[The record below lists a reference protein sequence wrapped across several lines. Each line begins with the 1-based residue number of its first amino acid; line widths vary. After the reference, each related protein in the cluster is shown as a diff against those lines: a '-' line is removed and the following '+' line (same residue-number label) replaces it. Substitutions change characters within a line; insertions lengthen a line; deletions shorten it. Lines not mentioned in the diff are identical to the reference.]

1 MRVDAHQH
9 FWSINRGDYGW
20 LTPALPKLFRNFGPG
35 DLKPLIASAG
45 IEATVLVQAAPTIA
59 ETDYILA
66 IADAT
71 DFVAGVV
78 GWIDFEDG
86 AHRVELA
93 RLAKSAKFV
102 GVRPMIQDI
111 ADVDWMLG
119 PSIDWAYRALI
130 DLDLAFDAL
139 GFSRHI
145 DNFLRLMDRHPDL
158 RVVLDH
164 ALKPQIAS
172 GAFDDWAAGI
182 SRLAAQTPAVCKLS
196 GLISE
201 AGPDWS
207 VERLRPC
214 VAHVLDAFGS
224 DRVMW
229 GSDWPVLANTASY
242 AAWVQTAEA
251 LVANSFAD
259 AQDIERIF
267 GGNASAFYKL
277 KVPG

>member
-20 LTPALPKLFRNFGPG
+20 LTPALPKLYRDFGP
-35 DLKPLIASAG
+35 DELEPLIASAG

-66 IADAT
+66 IADKT

-78 GWIDFEDG
+78 GWIDFDIG
-86 AHRVELA
+86 AHRAELE
-93 RLAKSAKFV
+93 RMAKSAKFV

-111 ADVDWMLG
+111 ADVDWMLS
-119 PSIDWAYRALI
+119 PSIDWAYRAII

-145 DNFLRLMDRHPDL
+145 DNFLKLIDRHPNL

-164 ALKPQIAS
+164 SLKPEIGT
-172 GAFDDWAAGI
+172 GAFDDWAAGM
-182 SRLAAQTPAVCKLS
+182 SRLAAETPAVCKLS
-196 GLISE
+196 GLTGE

-207 VERLRPC
+207 IERLRPY
-214 VAHVLDAFGS
+214 VAHVLSAFGAG
-224 DRVMW
+224 RVMW
-229 GSDWPVLANTASY
+229 GSDWPVLVNTASY
-242 AAWVQTAEA
+242 AEWVEAAEA
-251 LVANSFAD
+251 LVANFITD

-267 GGNASAFYKL
+267 GDNAITFYKL
-277 KVPG
+277 KVPE